1 MDHIRILRRA
11 LEITRAYRALW
22 VFGFILAL
30 TTSRGGGNNSG
41 YQFNNEDF
49 GGQFP
54 TPEGLPNFNFP
65 PDVGNTIIA
74 VGIGVICLVLLLAV
88 VFTFLRYV
96 SLTAL
101 VRMVNGYEET
111 GEKVGVR
118 QGFRLGWSR
127 AAWRAFLVDLL
138 FGLGGFI
145 AFLVLL
151 ALAASP
157 ALLWLTQN
165 ETAGVIG
172 TVIAVALGVLVI
184 FAFFLLA
191 IALSVLSEFF
201 HRAIILE
208 DLGVFDGIRRGWEVA
223 RRRLGDAAI
232 MGLILFGL
240 SLASVIIFIPIVLLL
255 LVTAAVVGGLPALLV
270 GAITNIFVHGNV
282 PQIAALAVGI
292 PIFLLALA
300 IPLAFLGGLIDTYFS
315 SVWTLTYREMVALES
330 VGSTPTAPLAPAVE

>member
-1 MDHIRILRRA
+1 MDHIRILKRA

-30 TTSRGGGNNSG
+30 TTSRGGNNSG
-41 YQFNNEDF
+41 GRFNEGDF

-54 TPEGLPNFNFP
+54 TPEGFPNFNFP

-74 VGIGVICLVLLLAV
+74 VVIGIICLALLLAI
-88 VFTFLRYV
+88 VFTVLRYI

-111 GEKVGVR
+111 GERVTVR
-118 QGFRLGWSR
+118 QGFGLGRSR
-127 AAWRAFLVDLL
+127 AAWRVFLVDLL
-138 FGLGGFI
+138 FGLGGFV

-165 ETAGVIG
+165 ETAGIIG

-184 FAFFLLA
+184 FTFVVLA

-208 DLGVFDGIRRGWEVA
+208 GLGVFDGIRRGWEVA
-223 RRRLGDAAI
+223 RRRLGDTAI
-232 MGLILFGL
+232 MGLIVFGL
-240 SLASVIIFIPIVLLL
+240 SLASLIVLIPIFL
-255 LVTAAVVGGLPALLV
+255 LVAVAALVLGGLPALLA
-270 GAITNIFVHGNV
+270 GAIANIFVNGNV
-282 PQIAALAVGI
+282 PRMVALGVGV
-292 PIFLLALA
+292 PIFLLALI
-300 IPLAFLGGLIDTYFS
+300 IPLTFVGGLIETYFS
-315 SVWTLTYREMVALES
+315 SVWTLTYRELVALERI
-330 VGSTPTAPLAPAVE
+330 APPAAPAAE